1 MVDESH
7 KEERLMVETVQQLGV
22 ALTAEQQQQLE
33 HYLDLLIKWNRV
45 YNLTA
50 IRDPERMVTHHILD
64 SLSLLPF
71 LSGVRVADLGSGA
84 GLPGI
89 PVALMR
95 PDLEV
100 VMVDSNIKK
109 SRFIQ
114 QAVLE
119 LGLSNAS
126 VVHSRVERLS
136 ADPHFDMV
144 VSRAF
149 TSLSQFLLASR
160 PLLRKGGRAVAMKG
174 RWPEEEGAE
183 VVEGFELEQVAAV
196 TVPGIEAE
204 RHMVVCNR
212 Q

>member
-1 MVDESH
+1 MSP
-7 KEERLMVETVQQLGV
+7 LSMTAAAGQMGVE
-22 ALTAEQQQQLE
+22 LTGAQQQKLE
-33 HYLDLLIKWNRV
+33 QYLDLLLKWNRV

-50 IRDPERMVTHHILD
+50 IREREKMVTHHLLD

-71 LSGVRVADLGSGA
+71 LSGVRIADLGSGA

-126 VVHSRVERLS
+126 VVHSRVESLS
-136 ADPHFDMV
+136 TDPHFDTV

-160 PLLRKGGRAVAMKG
+160 PLLREGGRAVAMKG
-174 RWPEEEGAE
+174 RWPEEEGSE
-183 VVEGFELEQVAAV
+183 VVEGFRLERVAAV
-196 TVPGIEAE
+196 TVPGIAAE

-212 Q
+212 E